1 MSDSEEHFEVKPKN
15 RTNRLTRQLHEDGY
29 DDEGYGDE
37 KDREELF
44 RMSNLDR
51 ERILDER
58 LTKRE
63 ELLRK
68 RDMLKHS
75 NERSAHMDKKVEEMN
90 RMKQQRLD
98 RKQNH
103 KDPEADFDNFQPHG
117 RSDESDFDDPRP
129 RKKLNT
135 QPRPVKDASL
145 DASHLQAEED
155 NYRQITDTD
164 VDLVNRICL
173 SRNFFV
179 ANASHLQ
186 LKKTIEHCL
195 VRFTVKNG
203 EKSEYV
209 VGEIVNVIEKDEVY
223 KVESKDITK
232 CLIVRYDNDEKEL
245 RMSYI
250 SSKKMTS
257 QELFNY
263 IKTMKKYNLRVPTV
277 GEIKHRFDNLQTM
290 LNCKVTSKDIEHI
303 VHQKNQLIKESSA
316 SPHEKL
322 RIHKEEYSKLY
333 QQYYEKPTPELKHR
347 TKQLKRE
354 VEQLEE
360 EISQRAKDH
369 GEQPIVKVTKSD
381 PYTFG
386 SNKPKFGDSVMH
398 TRTIPVLQNMWSE
411 NVRLEQDALPQ
422 KLQASRQ
429 TVDERQEDSLTRERG
444 LFLMNEET
452 KREFLQSYQR
462 ELDIDALV
470 DALVKISV

>member
-1 MSDSEEHFEVKPKN
+1 MSDSEEHFEAKPKN
-15 RTNRLTRQLHEDGY
+15 RSSRLTRQLHEDGY

-75 NERSAHMDKKVEEMN
+75 NERSANMDKKVEEMN
-90 RMKQQRLD
+90 KMKQQRLD
-98 RKQNH
+98 RKH
-103 KDPEADFDNFQPHG
+103 LSKDPEADFDNFHPSG

-129 RKKLNT
+129 RKKLST
-135 QPRPVKDASL
+135 ARTAKDASL
-145 DASHLQAEED
+145 DQNQLQAEED

-179 ANASHLQ
+179 ANSSHLQ
-186 LKKTIEHCL
+186 LKKTIGHCL

-203 EKSEYV
+203 DKSEYV
-209 VGEIVNVIEKDEVY
+209 VGEIVNVIEKEEVY
-223 KVESKDITK
+223 KVETKDINK

-245 RMSYI
+245 RMSFI

-277 GEIKHRFDNLQTM
+277 GEIKQRFENLQTM
-290 LNCKVTSKDIEHI
+290 LNSKFTSKDIEHI
-303 VHQKNQLIKESSA
+303 VNQKNQLIKESSA

-322 RIHKEEYSKLY
+322 RILKEEYSKLN
-333 QQYYEKPTPELKHR
+333 QQWFEKPTPELKHR
-347 TKQLKRE
+347 KKQLERDMARLQEE
-354 VEQLEE
+354 VTQK
-360 EISQRAKDH
+360 AADH

-386 SNKPKFGDSVMH
+386 SHKPKIGESVMH

-411 NVRLEQDALPQ
+411 NVRLEQDALPA
-422 KLQASRQ
+422 KLLASR
-429 TVDERQEDSLTRERG
+429 VVVEERHEDSLTRERG
-444 LFLMNEET
+444 LYLMNEET

-462 ELDIDALV
+462 DLDIDALV
-470 DALVKISV
+470 DQLVKISV

>member
-1 MSDSEEHFEVKPKN
+1 MSDSEEHFDVKPKN
-15 RTNRLTRQLHEDGY
+15 RSSRLTRQLHEDGY

-98 RKQNH
+98 RKQNLR
-103 KDPEADFDNFQPHG
+103 DPEADFENFQPP
-117 RSDESDFDDPRP
+117 RSDESDYDDPRP

-135 QPRPVKDASL
+135 QRPAKDVSL
-145 DASHLQAEED
+145 DASQLQAEED

-179 ANASHLQ
+179 ANSSHLQ

-203 EKSEYV
+203 DKSEYV
-209 VGEIVNVIEKDEVY
+209 VGEIVNVIEKEEVY
-223 KVESKDITK
+223 KVETKDINK

-245 RMSYI
+245 RMNFI

-290 LNCKVTSKDIEHI
+290 LNSKFTSKDIEHI
-303 VHQKNQLIKESSA
+303 VNQKNQLIKESSA

-322 RIHKEEYSKLY
+322 RILKEEYSKLN
-333 QQYYEKPTPELKHR
+333 QQWFEKPTPELKHR
-347 TKQLKRE
+347 KKQLERE
-354 VEQLEE
+354 VFRLQE
-360 EISQRAKDH
+360 EISQRAADH

-386 SNKPKFGDSVMH
+386 SNKPKSGDSVMH

-411 NVRLEQDALPQ
+411 NVRLEQEVLPP

>member
-1 MSDSEEHFEVKPKN
+1 
-15 RTNRLTRQLHEDGY
+15 
-29 DDEGYGDE
+29 
-37 KDREELF
+37 
-44 RMSNLDR
+44 MSNLDR

-63 ELLRK
+63 EFLRK

-75 NERSAHMDKKVEEMN
+75 TERAANMDKKVEEMYK
-90 RMKQQRLD
+90 MKQQRLD
-98 RKQNH
+98 RKRNL
-103 KDPEADFDNFQPHG
+103 KDPEADFDNFHPSG
-117 RSDESDFDDPRP
+117 RSDESDYEDLKDARP
-129 RKKLNT
+129 KKKLIAA
-135 QPRPVKDASL
+135 RPGKEAPLDTSL
-145 DASHLQAEED
+145 PLVEED

-179 ANASHLQ
+179 ANSSHLQ

-203 EKSEYV
+203 DKSEYV
-209 VGEIVNVIEKDEVY
+209 VGEIVNVIEKEEVY
-223 KVESKDITK
+223 KVETKDINK

-245 RMSYI
+245 RMNFI

-263 IKTMKKYNLRVPTV
+263 IKTMKKYNLKVPTV
-277 GEIKHRFDNLQTM
+277 GEIKQRFENLQTM
-290 LNCKVTSKDIEHI
+290 LNSKFTSKDIEHI
-303 VHQKNQLIKESSA
+303 VNQKNQLIKESSA

-322 RIHKEEYSKLY
+322 RILKEEYSKLN
-333 QQYYEKPTPELKHR
+333 QQWFEKPTQELKNR
-347 TKQLKRE
+347 KKLLERE
-354 VEQLEE
+354 MARLHE
-360 EISQRAKDH
+360 EINQKVADH

-386 SNKPKFGDSVMH
+386 SHKPKSGESVMH

-411 NVRLEQDALPQ
+411 NVRLDQEALPA
-422 KLQASRQ
+422 KLLASRV
-429 TVDERQEDSLTRERG
+429 TAEERHEDSLTRERG

-452 KREFLQSYQR
+452 KRDFLKSYQR
-462 ELDIDALV
+462 DLDIDALV
-470 DALVKISV
+470 DQLVKMST